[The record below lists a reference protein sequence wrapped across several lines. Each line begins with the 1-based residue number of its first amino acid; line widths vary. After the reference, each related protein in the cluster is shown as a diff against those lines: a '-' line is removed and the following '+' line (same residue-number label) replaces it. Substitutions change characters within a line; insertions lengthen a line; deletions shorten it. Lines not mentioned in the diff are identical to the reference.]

1 MNKIIKLGIAEDHLV
16 LRQGIISLLNDYEN
30 IEVIFD
36 VNNGKELLDAIKNNK
51 PDIVILDIEMPTMD
65 GKESLE
71 KIKLNYPDVKVIILS
86 MHFEDAFIYE
96 FIKNGACA
104 FLPKQ
109 CSIDSLVDAIHNVYI
124 VGHYYDAKVSEA
136 MANMIKKNSATN
148 TIINDAIF
156 TSREINIIKLICQRK
171 TNKEIAEEL
180 ELSVRTVE
188 GHRYNISK
196 KTGIN
201 NTLDLVDFVTINKLL

>member
-1 MNKIIKLGIAEDHLV
+1 MNKIIKIGIAEDHLV

-36 VNNGKELLDAIKNNK
+36 VNNGKELLAAIKNNK
-51 PDIVILDIEMPTMD
+51 PDIVLLDIEMPIMD

-71 KIKLNYPDVKVIILS
+71 KIKLNYPDVKVIIMS

-104 FLPKQ
+104 FLAKQ

-124 VGHYYDAKVSEA
+124 VGHYYDTKVSEA
-136 MANMIKKNSATN
+136 MANMIKKNTTSH

-156 TSREINIIKLICQRK
+156 TSREINIIKLICKRK

-201 NTLDLVDFVTINKLL
+201 NTLDLVDFATKQKIL

>member
-109 CSIDSLVDAIHNVYI
+109 CSIDSLVGAIHNVYI

-136 MANMIKKNSATN
+136 MANMIKKNTASN

-201 NTLDLVDFVTINKLL
+201 NTLDLVDFATKNKLL